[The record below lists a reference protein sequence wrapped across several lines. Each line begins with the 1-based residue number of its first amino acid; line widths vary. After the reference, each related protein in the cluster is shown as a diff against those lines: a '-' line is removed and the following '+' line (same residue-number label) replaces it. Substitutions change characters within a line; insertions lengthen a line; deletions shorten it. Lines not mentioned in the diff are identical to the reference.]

1 MRRLRWVAVSAAV
14 VALLTVGAV
23 AFVATLD
30 LNAYKGDVQAA
41 MEGATGRKVEIA
53 GPLALEWTPGPRLAA
68 SGVTVANADW
78 GTEPAMAT
86 VGELTVKVALLPL
99 IGGRVE
105 IRRLALSD
113 VRVLLERDAE
123 GAGNWAIGN
132 RALGAPSAG
141 SGGAGPATGIAH
153 ADLNNVT
160 VVWKPG
166 PKAPGKTYRIDRL
179 SLEPAEGGGL
189 AVAGKAELDGEK
201 LELTGTLP
209 SPADLTRAGADL
221 PVDVKGTFGGRAFAA
236 AASLGVEPGAGGA
249 PGRVVAEQLKLSFGE
264 LSAAGRVSGD
274 LGGKRPRIDGELQ
287 AGVVDLGVLGG
298 GKDAGGGGSA
308 ADPLDTPLPFD
319 LLTVVDGKL
328 DLKVDRLIAG
338 GLAVDGLAA
347 TATLAGG
354 VLTVDAVSGTVAQG
368 PLSGR
373 LELDG
378 RKAPARLVVAGTT
391 DGMDMGTV
399 YRALMDEALVE
410 GRGDALL
417 DLRGTGST
425 PRALLAS
432 SQGVARLIVHEG
444 VILNRY
450 WELIAEDVATRFLPF
465 VKEEDR
471 GRLNCLVG
479 RFDIQEG
486 IADAAVLM
494 VDSERV
500 TVAGEGTVDL
510 AAQTVDMRL
519 VPRPKDPS
527 LFSLATPIL
536 LTGPLADPRP
546 APDPVAVAKGL
557 GSMFVGTALGPVGL
571 LLPFLSTGSADKPC
585 PEAIAAAE
593 GRLGKTSGKRSREQ
607 DKPGGIKGLFDDI
620 RKAIE

>member
-1 MRRLRWVAVSAAV
+1 MRRLRWLAVAAAAV
-14 VALLTVGAV
+14 ALVVLGVV
-23 AFVATLD
+23 VFVATLD

-53 GPLALEWTPGPRLAA
+53 GPLGLQWTPGPSLAA

-78 GTEPAMAT
+78 GSEPAMAT

-113 VRVLLERDAE
+113 VRVVLERDAE
-123 GAGNWAIGN
+123 GKGNWAIGGPSSGGG
-132 RALGAPSAG
+132 GAPD
-141 SGGAGPATGIAH
+141 IAR
-153 ADLNNVT
+153 AELNKVI
-160 VVWKPG
+160 VVWKPA
-166 PKAPGKTYRIDRL
+166 PKAPEKTYRIDRL
-179 SLEPAEGGGL
+179 SLEPSKGGGL
-189 AVAGKAELDGEK
+189 AVAGKAELDGEP

-209 SPADLTRAGADL
+209 SPAALVRTGAGL
-221 PVDVKGTFGGRAFAA
+221 PVDVKGTFGGTAFAVA
-236 AASLGVEPGAGGA
+236 AALGVEPGAGGA
-249 PGRVVAEQLKLSFGE
+249 PGRVDAEQLKLSFGD
-264 LSAAGRVSGD
+264 LSATGRLSADVA
-274 LGGKRPRIDGELQ
+274 GKRPRVDGELV
-287 AGVVDLGVLGG
+287 AGVVDLSAFGTG
-298 GKDAGGGGSA
+298 GKDAGGRGGA

-319 LLTVVDGKL
+319 LLTVADGKL

-354 VLTVDAVSGTVAQG
+354 VLTVDPVTGTVAQG

-378 RKAPARLVVAGTT
+378 RKVPARLVVAATT

-417 DLRGTGST
+417 DLRGSGNT
-425 PRALLAS
+425 PKALLGS

-471 GRLNCLVG
+471 GRLNCMVA
-479 RFDIQEG
+479 RFDIEKG
-486 IADAAVLM
+486 IADATVLM

-500 TVAGEGTVDL
+500 TVAGEGTIDL
-510 AAQTVDMRL
+510 AAQTLDMRL

-536 LTGPLADPRP
+536 LTGPLSDPRP
-546 APDPVAVAKGL
+546 EPDPVAVAKGL
-557 GSMFVGTALGPVGL
+557 GSIVVGTALGPVGL
-571 LLPFLSTGSADKPC
+571 LLPFLSTGNADQPC
-585 PEAIAAAE
+585 PAAIATAE
-593 GRLGKTSGKRSREQ
+593 GKRAPASGRRSKEQ
-607 DKPGGIKGLFDDI
+607 DKSGGIKGLFEGL

>member
-1 MRRLRWVAVSAAV
+1 MRRLRWLSVAAA
-14 VALLTVGAV
+14 ALAVLVVGAV
-23 AFVATLD
+23 VFVATLD

-53 GPLALEWTPGPRLAA
+53 GPLALEWTPGPSLAA

-78 GTEPAMAT
+78 GSEPAMAT
-86 VGELTVKVALLPL
+86 VGELTVNVALLPL

-123 GAGNWAIGN
+123 GAGNWA
-132 RALGAPSAG
+132 LGGSSAGG
-141 SGGAGPATGIAH
+141 SGGAPDIAQ
-153 ADLNNVT
+153 AELSEVV

-166 PKAPGKTYRIDRL
+166 PKAPEKTYRLDRL
-179 SLEPAEGGGL
+179 SLEPGKGGGL

-209 SPADLTRAGADL
+209 SPADLTRAGAGL
-221 PVDVKGTFGGRAFAA
+221 PLDVKGTLGGRAFAVA
-236 AASLGVEPGAGGA
+236 AAMSVEPGPGGA

-264 LSAAGRVSGD
+264 LSATGRLSAD
-274 LGGKRPRIDGELQ
+274 FGGKRPRIDGELQ
-287 AGVVDLGVLGG
+287 AGVVDLGVLGA

-319 LLTVVDGKL
+319 LLTAADGKL

-354 VLTVDAVSGTVAQG
+354 VLTADPVAGTVAQG

-373 LELDG
+373 LELDA
-378 RKAPARLVVAGTT
+378 RKAPARLVIAGTAS
-391 DGMDMGTV
+391 GMDMGTV

-417 DLRGTGST
+417 DLRGSGNT
-425 PRALLAS
+425 PKALLGT

-479 RFDIQEG
+479 RFDIQKG
-486 IADAAVLM
+486 IADATVLM

>member
-1 MRRLRWVAVSAAV
+1 MRPLRWLAGAAAAV
-14 VALLTVGAV
+14 AILVVGGIV
-23 AFVATLD
+23 FVATLD

-41 MEGATGRKVEIA
+41 MEAATGRKVEIA
-53 GPLALEWTPGPRLAA
+53 GPLALEWTPGPSLAA

-78 GTEPAMAT
+78 GSEPAMAT

-123 GAGNWAIGN
+123 GAGNWAIG
-132 RALGAPSAG
+132 GPSTG
-141 SGGAGPATGIAH
+141 SSGGSAADIAQ
-153 ADLNNVT
+153 AELNKVT

-166 PKAPGKTYRIDRL
+166 PKAPEKTYRIGRL
-179 SLEPAEGGGL
+179 SLEPGQGGGL
-189 AVAGKAELDGEK
+189 AVVGKAELDGEP
-201 LELTGTLP
+201 LELTGTVP
-209 SPADLTRAGADL
+209 SPAALTRAGAGL
-221 PVDVKGTFGGRAFAA
+221 PVDLKGTLGGKAFGVAA
-236 AASLGVEPGAGGA
+236 ALGVEPGAGGA
-249 PGRVVAEQLKLSFGE
+249 PGRVDAEQLKLSYGE
-264 LSAAGRVSGD
+264 LSATGRLSAG
-274 LGGKRPRIDGELQ
+274 LGGKRPRIDGELL
-287 AGVVDLGVLGG
+287 AGVVDLSALGAG
-298 GKDAGGGGSA
+298 GRDAGGGGSA

-319 LLTVVDGKL
+319 LLTVADGKL

-338 GLAVDGLAA
+338 GIAVDGLAA

-354 VLTVDAVSGTVAQG
+354 VLTVDPVTGTVAQG

-417 DLRGTGST
+417 DLRGTGNT
-425 PRALLAS
+425 PKALLGS
-432 SQGVARLIVHEG
+432 SQGVARLVVHEG

-465 VKEEDR
+465 VKDKER
-471 GRLNCLVG
+471 GRLNCMVG
-479 RFDIQEG
+479 RFDIQKG
-486 IADAAVLM
+486 IADATVLM

-500 TVAGEGTVDL
+500 TVAGEGTIDL
-510 AAQTVDMRL
+510 AAQTLDMRL

-536 LTGPLADPRP
+536 LTGPLSDPRP
-546 APDPVAVAKGL
+546 TPDPVAVAKGL
-557 GSMFVGTALGPVGL
+557 GSIAATTALGPVGL
-571 LLPFLSTGSADKPC
+571 LLPFLSTGNADQPC
-585 PEAIAAAE
+585 PAAIATAE
-593 GRLGKTSGKRSREQ
+593 GKRSPASEKRSREQ
-607 DKPGGIKGLFDDI
+607 EKSGGIKGLFEGI